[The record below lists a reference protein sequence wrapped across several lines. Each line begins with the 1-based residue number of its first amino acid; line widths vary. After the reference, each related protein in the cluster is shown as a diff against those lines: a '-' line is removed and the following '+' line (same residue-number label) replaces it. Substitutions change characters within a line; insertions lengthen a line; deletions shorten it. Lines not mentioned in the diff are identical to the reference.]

1 MSSDA
6 KKLKLDD
13 DASGGGS
20 VSSNDNGSSLSDES
34 KSTVVE
40 GENVDKVY
48 FTQKLENSLNFFQSV
63 YVKDKATG
71 RERWIEL
78 SSDGT
83 LDFFSL
89 ERVFP
94 GCYGL
99 EYSST
104 PRVCGV
110 PYVYLKLCKSCHLI
124 QI

>member
-48 FTQKLENSLNFFQSV
+48 FT
-63 YVKDKATG
+63 
-71 RERWIEL
+71 
-78 SSDGT
+78 
-83 LDFFSL
+83 
-89 ERVFP
+89 
-94 GCYGL
+94 
-99 EYSST
+99 
-104 PRVCGV
+104 
-110 PYVYLKLCKSCHLI
+110 
-124 QI
+124 